1 MQTSSSRSQSSF
13 SIKVASTSGK
23 DDMAAMEEQA
33 MHKVGSG
40 TVGEARVVR
49 EFVKS
54 AKKRERDWKE
64 EGAIWRCLWMGK
76 EAWREGIVVVVC
88 VL

>member
-40 TVGEARVVR
+40 TVGEARVV
-49 EFVKS
+49 
-54 AKKRERDWKE
+54 KRICEERKE
-64 EGAIWRCLWMGK
+64 EGAGL
-76 EAWREGIVVVVC
+76 EGGRGDMEVFVDG
-88 VL
+88 

>member
-33 MHKVGSG
+33 MHKSEAGQLGRRELLENLRRAQRRGSG
-40 TVGEARVVR
+40 IGRGRGDME
-49 EFVKS
+49 
-54 AKKRERDWKE
+54 
-64 EGAIWRCLWMGK
+64 
-76 EAWREGIVVVVC
+76 
-88 VL
+88 VLVDG